1 MIVSLCASMLCC
13 THTLQ
18 GDEDDYE
25 EDFYADDD
33 ADNDSQQQDDVTAA
47 TNDTAT
53 ADDTA
58 NEDAN
63 GDSGDAVAEDGH
75 FMHAIAQMGF
85 SDVETA
91 ALRLCVAR
99 SDPMVR

>member
-1 MIVSLCASMLCC
+1 MYHIGSC
-13 THTLQ
+13 TVLHYALQ
-18 GDEDDYE
+18 DDEDDYE

-33 ADNDSQQQDDVTAA
+33 DGDNDSQQQQDDVTAA
-47 TNDTAT
+47 TNDTT
-53 ADDTA
+53 PND
-58 NEDAN
+58 DAN
-63 GDSGDAVAEDGH
+63 GGDSDGVAEDGH

-99 SDPMVR
+99 SDPMIR